1 MQIFILLHDIVIF
14 ALIFFSL
21 HIYFHNCK
29 MKSSSYDGEFRMP
42 LVLAQASP
50 IFPSSCEGKLGIALE

>member
-29 MKSSSYDGEFRMP
+29 MKSIFKVLLHGSSGTSYVWFSVKSMGSGH
-42 LVLAQASP
+42 LNLA
-50 IFPSSCEGKLGIALE
+50 